1 MLSVDNSHGN
11 IIFDKSRFKKYFL
24 PLLVETIPFQQ
35 TNALQTI
42 KVLQDKTYKMLKCWE
57 S

>member
-35 TNALQTI
+35 TNPLQTI

>member
-24 PLLVETIPFQQ
+24 PLLETIPFQQ